1 MRFVAALAVAAL
13 SSGCVSHISSYT
25 PKKRSYEL
33 PPGETQTTEAAPGS
47 LFVTGQGAA
56 ALFTD
61 QRAYRVNDV
70 VVVRVEES
78 ADANRKAD
86 TDIRRDSNFSVD
98 VSLFLRALNQ
108 FGVTGAMPA
117 LDAKAGIGTGTAF
130 DASGQ
135 TSRTEHL
142 QANVPAL
149 VRKVLPNGNLFV
161 EGHRV
166 VLVNDEENHFYISGV
181 VRPIDI
187 DQKNT
192 IKSSLMAD
200 AEVEFT
206 GRGVITDNQKQGWFS
221 RFFGWVWPF

>member
-1 MRFVAALAVAAL
+1 MKRALTLLFAL
-13 SSGCVSHISSYT
+13 TSACSVSHVAPYVPKHREYAT
-25 PKKRSYEL
+25 PE
-33 PPGETQTTEAAPGS
+33 GQAADAQMAPGS
-47 LFVTGQGAA
+47 LFMAGQGASG
-56 ALFTD
+56 LFTD
-61 QRAYRVNDV
+61 QRAYRVNDL
-70 VVVRVEES
+70 VVVRVEEM
-78 ADANRKAD
+78 ADATRKAD
-86 TDIRRDSNFSVD
+86 TDIKRESGMSVD
-98 VSLFLRALNQ
+98 VSMFLKAINAAGITAAL
-108 FGVTGAMPA
+108 PA
-117 LDAKAGIGTGTAF
+117 LDAKVGLANGTSF
-130 DASGQ
+130 DASGS

-166 VLVNDEENHFYISGV
+166 VLVNQEENHFYISGV

-192 IKSSLMAD
+192 VKSNLMAD

-206 GRGVITDNQKQGWFS
+206 GRGVITDNQRQGWLS